1 MPMRLQVLFVA
12 LTLSLPACAQHGK
25 YRFPVQH
32 GVDRLSAGPRF
43 PDALLLAQTDGAE
56 EVGIQPSAGTPPDTE
71 KPGRLPS
78 HALTREFLYKF
89 LLAEIAGQRGNVRLA
104 SRAYLELAQSTRDPR
119 VARRAT
125 EIAMY
130 GRFGDIAAEAA
141 SVWLEIEPDS
151 QQARQTLIATLVGNN
166 KISDAKPLLQK
177 LLAAD
182 KTRAGAL
189 FLQLHPLLSRHPDKA
204 AALKLI
210 QDLAQPYPA
219 VAEAH
224 LAVAQSAFGMENFDL
239 AETELAEALRIKPD
253 LEPAALLKAQSLQR
267 TSLAK
272 AAEYLKSFVALNP
285 KAKDARLLYAR
296 LLAADRHPKEARQE
310 FQQLEKEL
318 PGNSEVVVMIGL
330 LSMQMQDFAAAE
342 AKLKRAL
349 ELNYRDPDSLRFYLG
364 QLAEERKQF
373 DEALDYYSKVQSG
386 EQAIPAATRYAMI
399 LGKQNRVD
407 EARKYLQSLDVQND
421 QQKTMLIQ
429 AEAQVLREASQYQAA
444 FDVVNGALEAQ
455 PDNPDLLY
463 DVAMAAEKLN
473 QIEVLE
479 RNLRRLIEIKPDNA
493 QAYNALGYTLA
504 DRNLRLEEAQGY
516 IEKALALSPND
527 AFILDSMGWVH
538 YRQGRLDEGLEFL
551 RRAYAQRQDPEIAAH
566 LGEVL
571 WMKGQKGEAEQV
583 LRTALQD
590 HPTNAELKGV
600 VAKLLK

>member
-25 YRFPVQH
+25 YRIPVQH

-56 EVGIQPSAGTPPDTE
+56 EVGIQPSAGAPADTE

-182 KTRAGAL
+182 KARAGSL
-189 FLQLHPLLSRHPDKA
+189 FLQLHPLLSRYPDKA

-210 QDLAQPYPA
+210 QELAQPYPG

-224 LAVAQSAFGMENFDL
+224 LAVAQSAFGMENYDL
-239 AETELAEALRIKPD
+239 AESELAEALRIKPD

-285 KAKDARLLYAR
+285 KARDARLLYAR

-386 EQAIPAATRYAMI
+386 EQAVPAATRYAMI

-429 AEAQVLREASQYQAA
+429 AEAQVLREASQYQEA
-444 FDVVNGALEAQ
+444 FDVVNGALDAQ
-455 PDNPDLLY
+455 PDNQDLLY

-473 QIEVLE
+473 RIDVLE
-479 RNLRRLIEIKPDNA
+479 RNLKRLIELKPDHA

-516 IEKALALSPND
+516 IEKALTLSPND

-538 YRQGRLDEGLEFL
+538 YRQGRLDEGLDFL

-566 LGEVL
+566 LGEVM
-571 WMKGQKGEAEQV
+571 WMKGQKGEAEQL

-590 HPTNAELKGV
+590 HPTNEELKGV

>member
-25 YRFPVQH
+25 YRIPVQH

-56 EVGIQPSAGTPPDTE
+56 EVGIQPSAGAPADTE

-182 KTRAGAL
+182 KGRAGSL
-189 FLQLHPLLSRHPDKA
+189 FLQLHPLLSRYPDKA

-210 QDLAQPYPA
+210 QELAQPYPG

-224 LAVAQSAFGMENFDL
+224 LAVAQSAFGMENYDL

-285 KAKDARLLYAR
+285 KARDARLLYAR

-310 FQQLEKEL
+310 FQLLEKEL

-386 EQAIPAATRYAMI
+386 EQAVPAATRYAMI

-429 AEAQVLREASQYQAA
+429 AEAQVLREASQYQEA
-444 FDVVNGALEAQ
+444 FDVVNGALDAQ
-455 PDNPDLLY
+455 PDNQDLLY

-473 QIEVLE
+473 RIDVLE
-479 RNLRRLIEIKPDNA
+479 RNLKRLIELKPDHA

-516 IEKALALSPND
+516 IEKALTLSPND

-538 YRQGRLDEGLEFL
+538 YRQGRLDEGLDFL

-566 LGEVL
+566 LGEVM
-571 WMKGQKGEAEQV
+571 WMKGQKGEAEQL

-590 HPTNAELKGV
+590 HPTNEELKGV

>member
-25 YRFPVQH
+25 YRIPVQH

-56 EVGIQPSAGTPPDTE
+56 EVGIQPSAGAPADTE

-182 KTRAGAL
+182 KARAGSL
-189 FLQLHPLLSRHPDKA
+189 FLQLHPLLSRYPDKA

-210 QDLAQPYPA
+210 QELAQPYPA
-219 VAEAH
+219 LAEAH

-239 AETELAEALRIKPD
+239 AESELAEALRIKPD

-285 KAKDARLLYAR
+285 KARDARLLYAR

-310 FQQLEKEL
+310 FQLLEKEL

-386 EQAIPAATRYAMI
+386 EQAVPAATRYAMI

-429 AEAQVLREASQYQAA
+429 AEAQVLREASQYQEA
-444 FDVVNGALEAQ
+444 FDVVNGALDAQ
-455 PDNPDLLY
+455 PDNQDLLY

-473 QIEVLE
+473 RIDVLE
-479 RNLRRLIEIKPDNA
+479 RNLKRLIELKPDHA

-516 IEKALALSPND
+516 IEKALTLSPND

-538 YRQGRLDEGLEFL
+538 YRQGRLDEGLDFL

-566 LGEVL
+566 LGEVM
-571 WMKGQKGEAEQV
+571 WMKGQKGEAEQL

-590 HPTNAELKGV
+590 HPTNEELKGV